1 MLVTGGSRGIGFG
14 IAKAYIAA
22 GARVAINGRTE
33 ESVAAAIEKLGGGDN
48 LFSAPG
54 DIGTVAG
61 CKLAVKT
68 AVDALGGLDILV
80 NSAGIGHGRPI
91 ADCDEEMWDRHVDV
105 NLKGT
110 FFTCRAAIP
119 ELKKSKGNI
128 LNIGSDAG
136 LMGCPGIVVYCAS
149 KAGVVN
155 MTKAMAIEIAPDNIR
170 VNCICPGYVDTDM
183 IRRDHIEIKDDPAAA
198 EERMTNYAPIKR
210 LGLPA
215 DIAEGV
221 LYLTSDRASFVTGS
235 SLSIDGGTTAGH

>member
-14 IAKAYIAA
+14 IANAYIAA

-183 IRRDHIEIKDDPAAA
+183 IRRGHIEIKDDPAAA

>member
-1 MLVTGGSRGIGFG
+1 VLVTGGSRGIGFG

-91 ADCDEEMWDRHVDV
+91 ADCDEEMWNRHVDV

>member
-1 MLVTGGSRGIGFG
+1 VLVTGGSRGIGFG

-91 ADCDEEMWDRHVDV
+91 ADCDEEMWDLHVDV

>member
-61 CKLAVKT
+61 CKLTVKT
-68 AVDALGGLDILV
+68 AVDALGGLDNMV

>member
-1 MLVTGGSRGIGFG
+1 VLVTGGSRGIGFG